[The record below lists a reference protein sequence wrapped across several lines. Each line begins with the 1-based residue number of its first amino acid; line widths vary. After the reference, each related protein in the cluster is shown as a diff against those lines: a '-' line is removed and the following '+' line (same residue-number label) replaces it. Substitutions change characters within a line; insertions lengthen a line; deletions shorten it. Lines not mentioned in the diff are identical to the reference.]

1 MKDRR
6 WEPMCATSE
15 KGERLIDRQEMLP
28 ISLEIG
34 KRILEVFGNQ
44 QISNIVF
51 RLRSNHDEIDS
62 VINGDSLPSTELL
75 LGIHKLTGV
84 SIDWL
89 LTGIGTRYLNMPEF
103 DDSRLP
109 NVKPRVWF
117 AGEERE
123 PIL

>member
-1 MKDRR
+1 MKKRS

-15 KGERLIDRQEMLP
+15 KGEKLIDRQEILP
-28 ISLEIG
+28 ISLDIG

-51 RLRSNHDEIDS
+51 RLRTNRHEIDS

-75 LGIHKLTGV
+75 LGINKLTGV

-89 LTGIGTRYLNMPEF
+89 LTGSGTKYLNMPEL
-103 DDSRLP
+103 DDTPVP
-109 NVKPRVWF
+109 NLKPRMWL

-123 PIL
+123 HIS